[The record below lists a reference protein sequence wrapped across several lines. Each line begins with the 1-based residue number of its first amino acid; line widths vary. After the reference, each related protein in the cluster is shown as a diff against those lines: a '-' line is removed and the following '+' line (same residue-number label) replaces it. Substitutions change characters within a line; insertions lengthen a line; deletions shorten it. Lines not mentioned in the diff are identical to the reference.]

1 MLLKQVLGHEDIL
14 QFVANTGPNIADK
27 MTFVEMLLDLIVIL
41 VVYVLKLGEVF
52 LTNFAFQMCWDS
64 QVSAK
69 SIDIIITGFAE
80 VTPRM
85 VED

>member
-1 MLLKQVLGHEDIL
+1 MVSIFMLLKQVLGHEDIL

-52 LTNFAFQMCWDS
+52 LTNFAFQMC
-64 QVSAK
+64 
-69 SIDIIITGFAE
+69 
-80 VTPRM
+80 
-85 VED
+85 